1 MDFLVFN
8 RFYYISVGKFTSLKE
23 DDRFKSE
30 NYLKELKELLNNDA
44 NKPFEEEFSN
54 EELDKLLDRSE
65 LYELM
70 KKMDIKE

>member
-1 MDFLVFN
+1 MYYYLVDP
-8 RFYYISVGKFTSLKE
+8 FYYIPLGKFTSLKD

-30 NYLKELKELLNNDA
+30 NYLKELKELLNSDA

-70 KKMDIKE
+70 KKMNIKE

>member
-1 MDFLVFN
+1 MVDP
-8 RFYYISVGKFTSLKE
+8 FYYIPLGKFTSLKE

-70 KKMDIKE
+70 EKMDIKE